1 MMSRSGSQGTK
12 FTIVTGDVFTLTA
25 TKYIYIRGGHRLIFL
40 IKSNHFY
47 CHITTAQ
54 VPW

>member
-1 MMSRSGSQGTK
+1 MMGPSDVVYVEKRKSPRTDPWE
-12 FTIVTGDVFTLTA
+12 TPVTNLCALDTSLPNQ
-25 TKYIYIRGGHRLIFL
+25 

>member
-1 MMSRSGSQGTK
+1 MEERALFISLAGANPELLE
-12 FTIVTGDVFTLTA
+12 FATA
-25 TKYIYIRGGHRLIFL
+25 FVPLALASSLEDRVL
-40 IKSNHFY
+40 KSNHFY